1 MTILNLADIHSG
13 KFLVTTQHGTTH
25 VLDLD
30 NSTVTRQGASG
41 RAWDGSNGA
50 GADGVPFRFLIVAAW
65 NGPELRDWSGSPCV
79 GKRMYVSNMKAWR
92 LTSNIVSIDAV
103 EE

>member
-1 MTILNLADIHSG
+1 MIHNLEGVDNG

-30 NSTVTRQGASG
+30 NSTVTRRGAPG

-50 GADGVPFRFLIVAAW
+50 GADGVPFRFWTISGW
-65 NGPELRDWSGSPCV
+65 NGTMAVAGQPEVQV
-79 GKRMYVSNMKAWR
+79 GQRMYINNREAWR
-92 LTSNIVSIDAV
+92 LTSEVVSI
-103 EE
+103 ELYTE